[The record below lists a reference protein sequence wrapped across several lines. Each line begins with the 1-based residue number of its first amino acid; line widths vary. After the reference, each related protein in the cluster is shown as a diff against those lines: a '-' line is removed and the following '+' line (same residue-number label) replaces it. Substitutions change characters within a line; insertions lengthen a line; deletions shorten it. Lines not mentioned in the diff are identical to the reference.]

1 MAVQPLAEQ
10 IARIKAKQGPQ
21 KGSPTAPAVGAPT
34 KPTKPAKPG
43 QGGSKGKG
51 NQVRAR
57 RRLARIRLADPKS
70 LPGVK
75 PTARGN
81 LKRADRYA
89 VLGAVRDL
97 NKKQKTKREKDRANA
112 YDPLKPLVGK
122 DMQQELDAAEKL
134 EFGEEERVLGEA
146 FKSQREH
153 QGVVGSAYDQYRQ
166 ALTDATGRI
175 NAANAGAAQG
185 TQTAV
190 DTAYTQDKAAQDER
204 DKAQA
209 LEMAKFGLQAAK
221 ESEGARAVEAQRSQ
235 GNLRAGET
243 RQQGASDT
251 TFMEGRGATAVQ
263 AKAEALVREGRKRE
277 ELEGKKRGLA
287 SEKGAFRVSHRGKL
301 REGEREWAAI
311 QKEFNLKEKDIAA
324 DSAGDKASARAQ
336 VLVAKL
342 YADANKAKARATI
355 RVAKLQLEKGKI
367 DQKQY
372 REIVNVYKGLPEKGK
387 SPEPKKPE
395 KGGAPKLQ
403 TWETDK
409 VDKAI
414 NSLNKELPTADKK
427 AKYIQRMV
435 DGGMPIRLARIAWA
449 RYRKPLDDALKI
461 NGPH

>member
-10 IARIKAKQGPQ
+10 IARIKAQKAPQ
-21 KGSPTAPAVGAPT
+21 KGAPSTLVGGA
-34 KPTKPAKPG
+34 PAKPG
-43 QGGSKGKG
+43 KGGGGKG

-57 RRLARIRLADPKS
+57 RRLARIRLADPKA

-75 PTARGN
+75 PTASGN
-81 LKRADRYA
+81 LRRKDRYA

-97 NKKQKTKREKDRANA
+97 NKKQRTKRDKDRANA

-134 EFGEEERVLGEA
+134 EFGESDRVLGEA
-146 FKSQREH
+146 FKSQKEH
-153 QGVVGSAYDQYRQ
+153 EGVVGSAYDQYRQ

-175 NAANAGAAQG
+175 NAANAAAAQG

-209 LEMAKFGLQAAK
+209 AKMSALGLEAAK
-221 ESEGARAVEAQRSQ
+221 QDEGARAVEAGRTQ
-235 GNLRAGET
+235 GNLRAGDIRE
-243 RQQGASDT
+243 QGTADT
-251 TFMEGRGATAVQ
+251 TFMEGRGTTAVQ
-263 AKAEALVREGRKRE
+263 AKAEALRREGRKRE
-277 ELEGKKRGLA
+277 ELEGKKRTLA

-311 QKEFNLKEKDIAA
+311 AKEFDLKEKGIAQKG
-324 DSAGDKASARAQ
+324 AGDKASARAQ

-372 REIVNVYKGLPEKGK
+372 RKIVNIYKGLPEKGK
-387 SPEPKKPE
+387 APEAKKPD
-395 KGGAPKLQ
+395 KGGTPKLQ

-414 NSLNKELPTADKK
+414 NSLNKDLPTAAQK
-427 AKYIQRMV
+427 AKYIKRMV
-435 DGGMPIRLARIAWA
+435 DGGMPVRLARIAWA
-449 RYRKPLDDALKI
+449 RYRKPLDDALKFT
-461 NGPH
+461 GPH